1 MGVNCKYCL
10 LDHNLLKNHR
20 KETSTVLSAF
30 ACSCSLSPHCA
41 GTPFVEVAL
50 RGIWWEG
57 LLFLQT
63 AENNS
68 HFHFSIQIG
77 LWSQKIY
84 FRLFRS
90 RTTGRSA
97 QCARQV
103 FKLMEQAIG
112 VWTSLLSRVSNA
124 FSLST
129 CWNGKTALRR
139 TRWTRQ
145 TFQVRTD
152 LKQFIIGGSWWQW
165 LSCSFCL
172 HDQLPQDP
180 VSSACVRA
188 KTPPDDQVSQQATFC
203 KGITLK

>member
-1 MGVNCKYCL
+1 MAFYSCK
-10 LDHNLLKNHR
+10 
-20 KETSTVLSAF
+20 
-30 ACSCSLSPHCA
+30 
-41 GTPFVEVAL
+41 
-50 RGIWWEG
+50 
-57 LLFLQT
+57 LQKIILT
-63 AENNS
+63 FTFQFNYW
-68 HFHFSIQIG
+68 

-84 FRLFRS
+84 FWLFRS

-112 VWTSLLSRVSNA
+112 VWTSLLSKASNG

-129 CWNGKTALRR
+129 CLNGKMVLRR

-152 LKQFIIGGSWWQW
+152 LKQFIIGGSYQW

-172 HDQLPQDP
+172 YDQLPQDT
-180 VSSACVRA
+180 VSPPCVRA
-188 KTPPDDQVSQQATFC
+188 KTSPDDQVSQQPILCKRITF
-203 KGITLK
+203 K